1 MINVTKTF
9 ISENVSNIML
19 LMYIRRNKQ
28 DLQQNLSKVETYRK
42 INHALMSLVLQ
53 NCRKE

>member
-28 DLQQNLSKVETYRK
+28 DLQQKSKVETYRK